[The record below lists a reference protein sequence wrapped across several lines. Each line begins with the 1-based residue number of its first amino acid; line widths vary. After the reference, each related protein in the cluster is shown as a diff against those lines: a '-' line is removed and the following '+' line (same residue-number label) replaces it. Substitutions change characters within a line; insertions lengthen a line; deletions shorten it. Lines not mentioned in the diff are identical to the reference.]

1 MTSSLRAWWFLGIL
15 ALLLGGCAKPDL
27 GEPSGLVLQERQG
40 RFSVQVQ
47 KGAQPVDGLQG
58 SFVWRRLP
66 SGWQLDLNSPLGA
79 TLARLTSTAAGAT
92 LQRPDA
98 PTRRAASGQEL
109 LASVIGVSIPPEV
122 LLDWLEARVGDDG
135 QITNLVRDAQGRP
148 TSFSSGPWRVV
159 LDRYGPSG
167 PGRITVQSSQ
177 PGRDVRLRLV
187 ID

>member
-1 MTSSLRAWWFLGIL
+1 MTSVHRAWWFLGLL

-27 GEPSGLVLQERQG
+27 GEPSTLVLQERQG

-47 KGAQPVDGLQG
+47 QGAQPVDGLQG
-58 SFVWRRLP
+58 SFVWRRL
-66 SGWQLDLNSPLGA
+66 STGWQLDLNSPLGG

-98 PTRRAASGQEL
+98 PTRRASSGQEL

-122 LLDWLEARVGDDG
+122 LLDWIDARVYDQG
-135 QITNLVRDAQGRP
+135 QVTNLLRDAQGRP

-159 LDRYGPSG
+159 LDRYNSSG
-167 PGRITVQSSQ
+167 PGRITVQSTQ
-177 PGRDVRLRLV
+177 AGRDVRLRLV